1 MTPQFFFLG
10 HDLVGYY
17 SFYDQVLVCYKYLA
31 HREHLYDH
39 MNTFIEDMII
49 GSHN

>member
-1 MTPQFFFLG
+1 MLLEQDKYVITF
-10 HDLVGYY
+10 
-17 SFYDQVLVCYKYLA
+17 SEVLYIFA
-31 HREHLYDH
+31 HTNILRIKVRINCAVYDH